1 MGPRQVL
8 DENLQNRE
16 ILELAARVETVKD
29 ELLERQF
36 PAKCLCELKLILK
49 DGRELR
55 SGTVGAIGDLDN
67 PLGVD
72 GIEQKFTWLASHVFR
87 EEQVAKIKKLVWEL
101 DKLDNLKPLIDSL
114 RSPENS

>member
-1 MGPRQVL
+1 MRTCRTGR
-8 DENLQNRE
+8 

-49 DGRELR
+49 DGRSLR

-72 GIEQKFTWLASHVFR
+72 GIEQKFTWAGIACLVGM
-87 EEQVAKIKKLVWEL
+87 EQVEKIK
-101 DKLDNLKPLIDSL
+101 
-114 RSPENS
+114 